1 MANATFC
8 EGWLEAQ
15 HGKGGHGLF
24 QYFGMSGCRGRGSAG
39 RTAVPSISTDAIL
52 SFRSTMMRWAVF
64 SPMPFT
70 VLSSLSL
77 PELMT
82 LTRILPV

>member
-1 MANATFC
+1 
-8 EGWLEAQ
+8 
-15 HGKGGHGLF
+15 
-24 QYFGMSGCRGRGSAG
+24 
-39 RTAVPSISTDAIL
+39 
-52 SFRSTMMRWAVF
+52 MMRWAVF

-82 LTRILPV
+82 LTNSAGVRAERIMRAVLPPMPDTLMSSRKRARSWRVEKP